1 MLFDQLKDIVSL
13 GIIYTYS
20 EITIITIQITFCQPF
35 AFLEKN
41 KK

>member
-1 MLFDQLKDIVSL
+1 MLFYQLKDIVSL
-13 GIIYTYS
+13 GFIYTYS
-20 EITIITIQITFCQPF
+20 EITIITIKITFCQPF